1 MKEFIEPT
9 RAGNKFP
16 SPWSRLLR
24 IFECPRISVKN
35 ARLINQFLSLSSSH
49 SSGNS
54 LFFSKNS
61 ITSSFRFQ
69 NLSNAFP
76 FASHLNSQN
85 NNSSPDSLMASLKR
99 VLNNR

>member
-9 RAGNKFP
+9 WAGNKFP
-16 SPWSRLLR
+16 SPWSCLLR
-24 IFECPRISVKN
+24 IFKCPRISVKN

-49 SSGNS
+49 SSDNS

-61 ITSSFRFQ
+61 ITLSFRLQ

-76 FASHLNSQN
+76 FASHLTSQN
-85 NNSSPDSLMASLKR
+85 NNSSPDSLMA
-99 VLNNR
+99 